1 MLPPVP
7 ERPISPS
14 RLPLS
19 SLKNGEERMRQEPG
33 GVDRSVGAHVHEQTL
48 HEALPREE
56 CAPMV
61 PRRPPLRVRT
71 MLRTFLRWTVRLLV
85 ILLGLSLLG
94 ALGAWR
100 VVRHYEEGLPSV
112 AELEHSYRPSQV
124 TRVLA
129 RDGTPLAE
137 LFTERRTL
145 VRIEDLPRHVTLSFI
160 AAEDASFYEHEGI
173 NYLGIARAAVVNL
186 RAGRTRQG
194 GSTITQQVV
203 KNILLESSERTY
215 ARKMRE
221 ALLARRL
228 EQELCPE
235 CGTDRSGRDRRKD
248 KILELYLNHIYLGH
262 GRYGIEEAALD
273 SFGKSAKRLT
283 LAEAAMLAGVP
294 AAPEL
299 YNPRRDLNRALS
311 RRAFVLEQ
319 MRAKHFIT
327 DAQYEVA
334 KAEPVQIAPAR
345 DIDTE
350 LAPESV
356 QLAKKMLLELEPERA
371 PRGGFT
377 ITTTIDPA
385 LQQAARKALRD
396 NLRAYDKR
404 HGLQA
409 PYRAHAGHKR
419 GKGDNAPFEGTPDY
433 KAHRILTGV
442 VVASDDAAGAVDV
455 RVGTALGSLKL
466 ADCKRYNPDNL
477 PSSKFADVGA
487 HLRVSLLAPVASPS
501 GSPSAGESAQLSKV
515 PLRLESGPESA
526 LVVLDVRTRQVLA
539 LAGSYEGQ
547 TGTLDRATQSR
558 RQPGST
564 FKPIVYSYALHS
576 RRYTPASMVEVL
588 PRAYEGGYAP
598 TNYEGWTSPDP
609 LRLREALANSV
620 NIAAVNV
627 LEDVGPANVVDWAKA
642 LGIESTLKPTP
653 SLALGSYEVRPIELV
668 GAYATFAAGG
678 TFEEPRIV
686 QRIVDPEGKE
696 LALRPLPPPRRVL
709 EPAEAYL
716 ITNMLESVIDHGTGQ
731 RAKVLG
737 RHVAGKTGTSNESRD
752 AWFSGYS
759 PEIAGVV
766 WVGYDDAKSLG
777 ASEAG
782 GSAALPAWIQVMEA
796 AHRGKPRSEF
806 PRPSGIASIVI
817 DPKTGLRKPEGSDGS
832 GLEEVF
838 LEGTEPPEASSTDI
852 GGATAPSDGGLAP
865 P

>member
-1 MLPPVP
+1 MRASSTNHDEDRMRPSTSGVP
-7 ERPISPS
+7 EGVEALLREASPPS
-14 RLPLS
+14 RRP
-19 SLKNGEERMRQEPG
+19 M
-33 GVDRSVGAHVHEQTL
+33 
-48 HEALPREE
+48 PR
-56 CAPMV
+56 
-61 PRRPPLRVRT
+61 
-71 MLRTFLRWTVRLLV
+71 VRLLLR
-85 ILLGLSLLG
+85 ILARWSLRIAAVLFGLSVLG
-94 ALGAWR
+94 ALVAWR
-100 VVRHYEEGLPSV
+100 LVRHYEAGLPSV
-112 AELEHSYRPSQV
+112 TELEHGYRPSQV

-145 VRIEDLPRHVTLSFI
+145 VRVEDLPRHVTLAFI

-173 NYLGIARAAVVNL
+173 NYLGIARAAIVNL
-186 RAGRTRQG
+186 RSGRTRQG

-235 CGTDRSGRDRRKD
+235 CGTDRAGRDRRKD

-283 LAEAAMLAGVP
+283 LSEAAILAGVP

-327 DAQYEVA
+327 EAQYETA
-334 KAEPVQIAPAR
+334 KAEPVQLSTTR
-345 DIDTE
+345 DVEPD
-350 LAPESV
+350 LAPEAV
-356 QLAKKMLLELEPERA
+356 QIAKKLLLELEPERG
-371 PRGGFT
+371 PKGGFT
-377 ITTTIDPA
+377 ITTTIDPG
-385 LQQAARKALRD
+385 LQQASRKALRE

-404 HGLQA
+404 HHLQA
-409 PYRAHAGHKR
+409 PYRAALSPKR
-419 GKGDNAPFEGTPDY
+419 GHAKSDSPLFEGTPDF
-433 KAHRILTGV
+433 KAHKILNGV
-442 VVASDDAAGAVDV
+442 VVGADDTAGTLDV
-455 RVGTALGSLKL
+455 RVGTITGTLKI
-466 ADCKRYNPDNL
+466 ADYTRYNPEGL
-477 PSSKFADVGA
+477 PPSKFAEVGA
-487 HLRVSLLAPVASPS
+487 HLRVSLLAPVSPSSPASPA
-501 GSPSAGESAQLSKV
+501 SPASTISTEGAGGAPVALPKV
-515 PLRLESGPESA
+515 PLRLEQGPESA
-526 LVVLDVRTRQVLA
+526 LVVLDVRTRHILA
-539 LAGSYEGQ
+539 LAGSYEAQSGA
-547 TGTLDRATQSR
+547 LDRATQSR

-576 RRYTPASMVEVL
+576 RRYTPATLVEVL

-598 TNYEGWTSPDP
+598 TNYEGWTSSDP

-627 LEDVGPANVVDWAKA
+627 LEDVGAANVVDWAKA
-642 LGIESTLKPTP
+642 LGIASTLKPTP
-653 SLALGSYEVRPIELV
+653 SLALGAYEVRPLELA

-678 TFEEPRIV
+678 VFEESRLV
-686 QRIVDPEGKE
+686 QRIVDAEGKE
-696 LALRPLPPPRRVL
+696 VALPPLPPPRRVL

-737 RHVAGKTGTSNESRD
+737 RRVAGKTGTSNESRD
-752 AWFSGYS
+752 AWFSGFS

-766 WVGYDDAKSLG
+766 WVGYDDAKPLG
-777 ASEAG
+777 TGEAG
-782 GSAALPAWIQVMEA
+782 GTAALPAWIQVMDA

-806 PRPSGIASIVI
+806 SRPSGLVSVVI
-817 DPKTGLRKPEGSDGS
+817 DPKTGTRNPEGGDGG
-832 GLEEVF
+832 GLEELF
-838 LEGTEPPEASSTDI
+838 LEGTEPQNAAEVPAVGDAAAGSD
-852 GGATAPSDGGLAP
+852 GDGGLTSP
-865 P
+865 